1 MIPIEHVIAFA
12 ALLFIVGAV
21 GVIIRRNALIL
32 LMCTQLMMAGAT
44 LALVA
49 FARLHG
55 DVSGQVV
62 ALLAIVVTAMQAII
76 GVGVLVA
83 FYRGRQSLDVDDAS
97 ELKW

>member
-12 ALLFIVGAV
+12 ALLFLVGAV

-32 LMCTQLMMAGAT
+32 LMCAQLMMAAAT

-55 DVSGQVV
+55 DVTGQVV
-62 ALLAIVVTAMQAII
+62 ALLAIVVTAVQAIV